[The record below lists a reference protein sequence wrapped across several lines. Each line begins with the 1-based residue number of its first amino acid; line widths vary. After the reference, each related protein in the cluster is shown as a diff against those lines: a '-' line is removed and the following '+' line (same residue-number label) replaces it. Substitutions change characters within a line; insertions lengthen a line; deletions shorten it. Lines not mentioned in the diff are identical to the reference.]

1 MTTASVKVFPNK
13 VETPKLVVAKD
24 VAETISQFMLD
35 RRTGNVV
42 LNIKDGQI
50 MGLRVEE
57 IVRVK

>member
-24 VAETISQFMLD
+24 VAEAISQFMLD

>member
-1 MTTASVKVFPNK
+1 MTTASVKAFPNK

>member
-1 MTTASVKVFPNK
+1 VTTASVKVFPNK

>member
-1 MTTASVKVFPNK
+1 MTTANVKEFPNK
-13 VETPKLVVAKD
+13 VETPKLVVAKN

>member
-1 MTTASVKVFPNK
+1 VTTASVKVFPNK

-24 VAETISQFMLD
+24 VAEAISQFMLD